1 MVGNVE
7 SEAAAPDTAWFA
19 GLPWGAWV
27 AALGVALL
35 AVYSNHF
42 QNSFHFDDS
51 HSIEAN
57 AYLRDLKNLPRF
69 FTDASTQSAL
79 PANQSYRPLVLATLA
94 IDYRLAG
101 GLDTVWFHVDS
112 FAFFFLQCGLML
124 LLFRRVLGDRWLA
137 LFGTAL
143 YGLHTAMAETVNYLC
158 QRAEILSTLGA
169 VAALLLWARGGR
181 ARRFHLYLLPAAASI
196 LAKEQGAMTAP
207 LLLLYVAL
215 IERHLPIRALLRPR
229 DLGPLLRTTWP
240 AFALCGAG
248 IAFSLRMSTHFTPAT
263 NSRWLYALTQP
274 WVLLHYAAMFVA
286 PVALSA
292 DTDWTVLPGLSDP
305 RAWAGFAFVAA
316 ALALAVRASDVPRTR
331 PIAFGLLWFFV
342 ALLPTSSVV
351 PLAEVLNDHRL
362 YFPFVGL
369 ALAAACAGGLL
380 FERFGERSRRP
391 IPLARP
397 ALLGAALLLLAA
409 HGVGAH
415 LRNRVWRSEATL
427 WADVVAK
434 SPGNARGWMNYGLDK
449 MGKGRWS
456 EAERAYEK
464 ALALAP
470 CYGYAH
476 VNLAILFGSTG
487 RPAEAER
494 HFRLGIQYFP
504 GVPSFRYFFAR
515 WLHEVGRDE
524 EAVGLLR
531 EAIAGAPAEAAAHR
545 LLLQILAQQR
555 RWTELGDAARSLL
568 RIQGDDPE
576 ALRMLA
582 LAAAR
587 EKEPGPPGA
596 PEPGDAGAW
605 ITRSLRLY
613 QERRFAESLAASEE
627 AARLDPRSAIAHN
640 NRCAALNELRRW
652 EEAAAACREALR
664 LAPDDQLARNNLAWA
679 LEGASRRGAP

>member
-1 MVGNVE
+1 MVGKVE
-7 SEAAAPDTAWFA
+7 RGAAGPDTVRFA
-19 GLPWGAWV
+19 GLPWAAWV
-27 AALGVALL
+27 AALGLSLL
-35 AVYSNHF
+35 AAYANHF
-42 QNSFHFDDS
+42 HNSFHFDDS
-51 HSIEAN
+51 HSIEGN

-69 FTDASTQSAL
+69 FADASTQSAL

-94 IDYRLAG
+94 IDYKLAG
-101 GLDTVWFHVDS
+101 GLDTLWFHVDS

-124 LLFRRVLGDRWLA
+124 LLFWRVLGDQWLA
-137 LFGTAL
+137 LFGAAL

-169 VAALLLWARGGR
+169 IAALLLYARGGR
-181 ARRFHLYLLPAAASI
+181 ARRLHLYLLPAAASI

-207 LLLLYVAL
+207 LLFLYVAL
-215 IERHLPIRALLRPR
+215 CERQLSVRELLRPR
-229 DLGPLLRTTWP
+229 NLGAVLRATWP
-240 AFALCGAG
+240 AFALCCAG
-248 IAFSLRMSTHFTPAT
+248 ILFSLRMSTNFTPAT

-286 PVALSA
+286 PVSLSA

-316 ALALAVRASDVPRTR
+316 TLLVAVRASNEARSR

-342 ALLPTSSVV
+342 ALAPTSSVV

-369 ALAAACAGGLL
+369 ALAAACAGGIL
-380 FERFGERSRRP
+380 FHGLTDRS
-391 IPLARP
+391 PLART
-397 ALLGAALLLLAA
+397 ALVGAALVLLAA
-409 HGVGAH
+409 HGVGTY
-415 LRNRVWRSEATL
+415 LRNRVWRSEETL

-434 SPGNARGWMNYGLDK
+434 SPGNARGWMNFGLGK
-449 MGKGRWS
+449 MAKGQWD
-456 EAERAYEK
+456 EAERAYGR

-470 CYGYAH
+470 YYGYAH
-476 VNLAILFGSTG
+476 VNLAILLGSTG

-504 GVPSFRYFFAR
+504 GVPSFRFFFAR
-515 WLHEVGRDE
+515 WLHGVGRDA
-524 EAVGLLR
+524 EAIGLLR

-545 LLLQILAQQR
+545 LLLQILAQER
-555 RWTELGDAARSLL
+555 RWGELGEAARGLL
-568 RIQGDDPE
+568 RIQGDDAE

-587 EKEPGPPGA
+587 EKAPGPA
-596 PEPGDAGAW
+596 EPLDAATW
-605 ITRSLRLY
+605 IARSLRFY

-627 AARLDPRSAIAHN
+627 AAKLDPRSSIAHN
-640 NRCAALNELRRW
+640 NRCAALNELHRW
-652 EEAAAACREALR
+652 DEAAAACREALR

-679 LEGASRRGAP
+679 LEGASRRGGP